1 VLSQDVAVREQPSRE
16 TACQLSPMLD
26 DPVFANSDNTPS
38 FVVGEVTSLTAAVPE
53 PCSLALLGS
62 GLIGLAV
69 RRQRRR

>member
-1 VLSQDVAVREQPSRE
+1 
-16 TACQLSPMLD
+16 MLD